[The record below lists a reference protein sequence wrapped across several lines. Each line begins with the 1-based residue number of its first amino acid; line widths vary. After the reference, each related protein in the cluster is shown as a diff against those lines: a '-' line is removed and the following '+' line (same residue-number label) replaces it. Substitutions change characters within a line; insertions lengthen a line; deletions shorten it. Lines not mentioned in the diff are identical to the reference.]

1 MSSFFSI
8 DSPFYKFMN
17 RLLDMLKLNVMWL
30 LCSGVAAKF
39 IIEGIIVLAG
49 FGSYRVFS
57 WIPLLLIG
65 PATTAA
71 FSITLRMVDE
81 EEGYIAKPFLKAYR
95 ENFKDGMILG
105 VITLIAVYAL
115 YLDFQFY
122 GAAKKIGYST
132 TGYLIIGIVA
142 GFLAYMHIAYAFAL
156 QARYENSIINTMRNS
171 YSIQM
176 KYFPKTIFL
185 FVVLLVEYFVITF
198 SATTKLLGI
207 LVGPACVFLTISGF
221 AGQAFRLIENENEE
235 RENQTEDTDEET
247 EEVYEDTDESDEE
260 EEIDSDE
267 TTEEYLEETDS
278 ED

>member
-115 YLDFQFY
+115 YLDFQLYNNVKDSNIMFLIVFVLGLFLLFTHY
-122 GAAKKIGYST
+122 VYS
-132 TGYLIIGIVA
+132 
-142 GFLAYMHIAYAFAL
+142 YAL
-156 QARYENSIINTMRNS
+156 MGRYENTVVNTLKNS
-171 YSIQM
+171 FTISLR
-176 KYFPKTIFL
+176 YFKKTILIFL
-185 FVVLLVEYFVITF
+185 VVAFEILLFMWSGTTQFIGIIIGPVCVI
-198 SATTKLLGI
+198 
-207 LVGPACVFLTISGF
+207 LTISGMAKPIF
-221 AGQAFRLIENENEE
+221 LQIERDNNGEE
-235 RENQTEDTDEET
+235 SDDEEAEADLSDYENIDYEKLAKKA
-247 EEVYEDTDESDEE
+247 EENKK
-260 EEIDSDE
+260 
-267 TTEEYLEETDS
+267 
-278 ED
+278 